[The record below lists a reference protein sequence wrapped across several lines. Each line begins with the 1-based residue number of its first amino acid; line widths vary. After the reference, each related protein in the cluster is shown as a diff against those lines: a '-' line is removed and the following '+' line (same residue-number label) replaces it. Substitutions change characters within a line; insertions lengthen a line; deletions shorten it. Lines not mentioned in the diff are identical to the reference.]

1 MTLTQIE
8 KAVGISPCGTAE
20 QNMEVN
26 SVSEI
31 NIEKWSTLKEVQEYL
46 GVGRE
51 TILQWIAKR
60 NMPAYKVGRLWK
72 FKLSEVDEWIR
83 SGGAADNLEAS
94 EEEEMK

>member
-1 MTLTQIE
+1 
-8 KAVGISPCGTAE
+8 
-20 QNMEVN
+20 MEVN

-72 FKLSEVDEWIR
+72 FKLSEVDKWIR
-83 SGGAADNLEAS
+83 SGGAADNSEAS
-94 EEEEMK
+94 EEEEIK

>member
-1 MTLTQIE
+1 MNEQI
-8 KAVGISPCGTAE
+8 V
-20 QNMEVN
+20 
-26 SVSEI
+26 
-31 NIEKWSTLKEVQEYL
+31 EKWVTLKEVQEHL

-83 SGGAADNLEAS
+83 SGGAADNGK
-94 EEEEMK
+94 MKIKSKISDRRYVLISMVQCK